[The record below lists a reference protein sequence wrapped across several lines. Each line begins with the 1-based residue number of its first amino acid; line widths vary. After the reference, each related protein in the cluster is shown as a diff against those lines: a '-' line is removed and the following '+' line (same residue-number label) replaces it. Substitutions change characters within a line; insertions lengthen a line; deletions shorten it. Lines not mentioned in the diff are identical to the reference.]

1 MTESDSWMCPECED
15 KKKSSKRRGRPKKQ
29 TQSVSK
35 RISTDTDDNFNKKS
49 KQIQASGKN
58 PAKGKAPLKK
68 QISKEY
74 ISEIDTSDPEEEIIK
89 EPRKSEGV
97 IGDDIENQRGDFVSD
112 SLTDTDDDENK
123 ETAGIIRIPMDV
135 SQLSNSNSSSETD

>member
-1 MTESDSWMCPECED
+1 MCPECED
-15 KKKSSKRRGRPKKQ
+15 KKKNSKRRGRPKKQ
-29 TQSVSK
+29 AQTVSK
-35 RISTDTDDNFNKKS
+35 RISTDTDDNLNKKS
-49 KQIQASGKN
+49 KQAPASGRN
-58 PAKGKAPLKK
+58 PAKGKAPMKK

-74 ISEIDTSDPEEEIIK
+74 ISEIDTSEEEMIK

-97 IGDDIENQRGDFVSD
+97 LGDDNDKESERGDYVSD

-123 ETAGIIRIPMDV
+123 ETAGIIRIPMEV